1 MLERNAYAGITRQRL
16 RELLH
21 PSHLD
26 DGAITGLIQQ
36 MGLDLGKDVLLAQFI
51 TTIDRPDLMARLPE
65 LACPVLIVGA
75 ENDKLVHPDDLRAM
89 AARLPQ
95 ATLHMIGDDCGHMV
109 PLEAPAVL
117 AEAMLAFL
125 APGRTIERQRNFN
138 DNDAHRAQPAHCNL
152 IIFLFGNF
160 FAHPHDPTDH
170 HRRHRPARRHR
181 HRQHPAME
189 AAGRPG
195 PLQAPDDGPPHP
207 HGPQDLRFHRPPL
220 PNRRNIVITRNP
232 DWRHDGV
239 EAVSSLEEAVALLAG
254 AKAT

>member
-125 APGRTIERQRNFN
+125 RTIERQRNFN

-160 FAHPHDPTDH
+160 LHIHMTQLTIIVATDQQGGIGIDNTLPWKLPEDLAHFKRLTTG
-170 HRRHRPARRHR
+170 
-181 HRQHPAME
+181 HPILMGRKTFDSI
-189 AAGRPG
+189 GRPCRTAATSSSRAIRTG
-195 PLQAPDDGPPHP
+195 ATTAWKPC
-207 HGPQDLRFHRPPL
+207 
-220 PNRRNIVITRNP
+220 RRWKKP
-232 DWRHDGV
+232 SPCW
-239 EAVSSLEEAVALLAG
+239 LAR
-254 AKAT
+254 KAT